1 MAGANQTHIITDMID
16 IRPGEIIQEAYVRH
30 IHEIKHSLI
39 DSLMQHDPS
48 FFEQL
53 IVDLLIAM
61 NYGYD
66 KSSGVVVGGAL
77 AYAES
82 QQQKSLKLIDG
93 EKLAELMVQYEIGIQ
108 KTARP
113 IYLYKLDSDYL
124 G

>member
-16 IRPGEIIQEAYVRH
+16 VRMGEIVQEAYERH
-30 IHEIKHSLI
+30 IHEIKHSLM

-66 KSSGVVVGGAL
+66 KSSGVVVGG
-77 AYAES
+77 S
-82 QQQKSLKLIDG
+82 HDGGIDG
-93 EKLAELMVQYEIGIQ
+93 ISSMANKSACEI
-108 KTARP
+108 
-113 IYLYKLDSDYL
+113 LSN
-124 G
+124 